1 MATTNNR
8 TKKVLSPI
16 LNGITAGG
24 TIEIA
29 LQYGWDQTIESAA
42 DGLET
47 PLRDKSGQFLR
58 GTFQSTDWSLI
69 ISILTG
75 TLDELV
81 FSVRDSGV
89 DEATGYT
96 EHTIVNPVVHNVSL
110 SIRKDQHATITAAFE
125 CRFASEVATLLDV
138 WSQSAGQSKPDT
150 AVPAV
155 GGHRILTTTFTPAS
169 GSAINIYHVTDFNFN
184 LALQLSRECND
195 GDLGYTCVDA
205 FYDGMTVGGSLGFQ
219 DNFLATG
226 TLGQRL
232 ILANAGVLVLSVKQ
246 GQGDAAKT
254 VTINGVDWGTA
265 SHTAANNNNYN
276 PNSLD
281 FGIAN
286 DPDAPYTLLTAPKL
300 ITIA

>member
-1 MATTNNR
+1 MATVNNR
-8 TKKVLSPI
+8 TKKVFSPI

-125 CRFASEVATLLDV
+125 CRFASETATLLDV

-205 FYDGMTVGGSLGFQ
+205 LLRRHDRRRFDRLPGQRPGYRHARPAAHPRQRRRSGP
-219 DNFLATG
+219 
-226 TLGQRL
+226 LGQTGPGRRRQDRHHQRRRL
-232 ILANAGVLVLSVKQ
+232 GHRLPHRSQ
-246 GQGDAAKT
+246 QQ
-254 VTINGVDWGTA
+254 
-265 SHTAANNNNYN
+265 
-276 PNSLD
+276 
-281 FGIAN
+281 
-286 DPDAPYTLLTAPKL
+286 
-300 ITIA
+300 